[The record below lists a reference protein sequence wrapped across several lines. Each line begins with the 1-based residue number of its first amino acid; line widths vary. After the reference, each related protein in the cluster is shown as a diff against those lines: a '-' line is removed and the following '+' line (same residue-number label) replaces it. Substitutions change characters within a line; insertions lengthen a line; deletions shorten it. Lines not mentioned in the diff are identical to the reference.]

1 MNPLLLMAMC
11 LIPSQTTRPARPIV
25 PLWEGAVPIAKGET
39 PADRPE
45 IQVWL
50 AKDAKVN
57 TPAILVVPGGGYGG
71 LANNHE
77 GSQIADFLNARGMH
91 AFVLKYRLG
100 PKYNHPV
107 PWMDASRAIRLIR
120 SRAEEWQ
127 VDPSRLGIWGFS
139 AGGHLTSTVVTQ
151 FDLGN
156 AKDADLVERQSSR
169 PDFAVLCYPVI
180 SMEPPLT
187 HQGSRNNL
195 LGPNPDPVLVKSLS
209 NQNRVK
215 STTPPCFLFHTA
227 ADSAVPVG
235 NAIVFYQACLEK
247 KVPAELHIFED
258 GPHGVG
264 LAQKD
269 PVLKVWPSLLWSWL
283 SKHKFTP

>member
-1 MNPLLLMAMC
+1 
-11 LIPSQTTRPARPIV
+11 
-25 PLWEGAVPIAKGET
+25 
-39 PADRPE
+39 
-45 IQVWL
+45 
-50 AKDAKVN
+50 
-57 TPAILVVPGGGYGG
+57 
-71 LANNHE
+71 
-77 GSQIADFLNARGMH
+77 
-91 AFVLKYRLG
+91 
-100 PKYNHPV
+100 
-107 PWMDASRAIRLIR
+107 
-120 SRAEEWQ
+120 
-127 VDPSRLGIWGFS
+127 
-139 AGGHLTSTVVTQ
+139 
-151 FDLGN
+151 
-156 AKDADLVERQSSR
+156 
-169 PDFAVLCYPVI
+169 
-180 SMEPPLT
+180 
-187 HQGSRNNL
+187 NNL

-283 SKHKFTP
+283 TKHKFTP